1 MPSTTEITV
10 QQLSRLIGL
19 PSAPAIVDVR
29 TEEDYAAAPHLI
41 PGSRRRDFR
50 AVKTWAGHYHGRS
63 VIVACQRGLKLSQGV
78 AAWMRHEG
86 IDAQTLEGGFEAWK
100 GAGHLL
106 VRTEKLP
113 ARDEHDRT
121 VWVTRA
127 RPKVDRIACPWLIR
141 RFVDPGAVFL
151 FVAPSEVL
159 PVAERFSA
167 TPFDIDGVFW
177 SHRGETCTFDT
188 MIAEFGL
195 KSEPLSRLAASFAVR
210 IRPNWIS
217 HRKPPAC
224 SRPRSDTRACIA
236 TTSRSSTPRWRCTT
250 PSTGGAATRRR
261 KRTTGRRPRLR
272 LEQGSMQQDTV
283 IAGTAPP
290 PTYAEALKVWAR
302 IGLLSFGGPAGQIAL
317 MHRELVEERK
327 WIDEGR
333 YLNALNFCMLLPG
346 PEAMQLATYVG
357 WRLHGLKGGLTAGL
371 LFVIPGAL
379 IVLALSML
387 YAAFG
392 KLPLVEAVF
401 VGIKAAVLAI
411 VVEALLRIAR
421 RSLKD
426 GVEWAIAGSAFV
438 AIFFLAVP
446 FPLIVLAAALIGFAR
461 GGNAPAASSVANA
474 DSGAPI
480 AQTLTTTAVWLAIWI
495 VPLAALAAMFGPS
508 HVLSQ
513 IALFFSK
520 LAVVTFGGAYAVLAY
535 MAQDVVE
542 THRWLTAGEMLDGLG
557 LAETTPGPL
566 ILVTEFVGFLAAH
579 RHGGGNPWVMG
590 VLGALVTLWATF
602 APCFLWIFAGAPYI
616 ERLNAEPRLKAALAA
631 VTAAVV
637 GVILNLTVWFAL
649 HVLFASVTERFAG
662 PLRLHA
668 PDLASISWPAL
679 LLSGV
684 AIVLLFVL
692 HRGVLTTLA
701 VCGALAFAWHA
712 VA

>member
-1 MPSTTEITV
+1 
-10 QQLSRLIGL
+10 
-19 PSAPAIVDVR
+19 
-29 TEEDYAAAPHLI
+29 
-41 PGSRRRDFR
+41 
-50 AVKTWAGHYHGRS
+50 
-63 VIVACQRGLKLSQGV
+63 
-78 AAWMRHEG
+78 
-86 IDAQTLEGGFEAWK
+86 
-100 GAGHLL
+100 
-106 VRTEKLP
+106 
-113 ARDEHDRT
+113 
-121 VWVTRA
+121 
-127 RPKVDRIACPWLIR
+127 
-141 RFVDPGAVFL
+141 
-151 FVAPSEVL
+151 
-159 PVAERFSA
+159 
-167 TPFDIDGVFW
+167 
-177 SHRGETCTFDT
+177 
-188 MIAEFGL
+188 
-195 KSEPLSRLAASFAVR
+195 
-210 IRPNWIS
+210 
-217 HRKPPAC
+217 
-224 SRPRSDTRACIA
+224 
-236 TTSRSSTPRWRCTT
+236 
-250 PSTGGAATRRR
+250 
-261 KRTTGRRPRLR
+261 
-272 LEQGSMQQDTV
+272 MQQDTV

-290 PTYAEALKVWAR
+290 PTYAEALKVWVR

-379 IVLALSML
+379 VVLALSML

-401 VGIKAAVLAI
+401 IGIKAAVLAI

-426 GVEWAIAGSAFV
+426 GVDWAIAGAAFV

-461 GGNAPAASSVANA
+461 GVDGRVASRVAQE
-474 DSGAPI
+474 DVRVPI
-480 AQTLTTTAVWLAIWI
+480 AQTIATIVVWLAIWI
-495 VPLAALAAMFGPS
+495 VPLAALAAIFGPS
-508 HVLSQ
+508 HVLAQ
-513 IALFFSK
+513 IALLFSK

-535 MAQDVVE
+535 LAQDVVE

-590 VLGALVTLWATF
+590 VLGAIVTLWATF

-649 HVLFASVTERFAG
+649 HVLFATVTERFAG
-662 PLRLHA
+662 PLRLHV
-668 PDLASISWPAL
+668 PELGSISGPAL

-684 AIVLLFVL
+684 AVVLLFVL

-701 VCGALAFAWHA
+701 VCGALALAWHVMA
-712 VA
+712 